1 MGQAS
6 NKKQP
11 QQTKGKDME
20 EELFCSVCNREIKE
34 EDDIC
39 PHCGSDLVEF
49 EDESPSERKYHILIR
64 IRESIKILMSVLGA
78 ALVIG
83 LLYGIFLKD
92 MAIIMYTIVPIID
105 IGMLLIF
112 FELIKVF
119 IDLEQNSR
127 TQIRLLNKLLKNAVS
142 DK

>member
-1 MGQAS
+1 ME
-6 NKKQP
+6 
-11 QQTKGKDME
+11 E
-20 EELFCSVCNREIKE
+20 EELFCSVCNRDIKE

-78 ALVIG
+78 ALFIG

-92 MAIIMYTIVPIID
+92 MDIIMYTIVPIID

-127 TQIRLLNKLLKNAVS
+127 PQTRLLNKLLKNVS
-142 DK
+142 SGKQV